1 MAEMTEQPGQRQGR
15 HCLVGAESE
24 SKQVRVHSKS
34 GDWPKGR
41 PGKQKGLKERQ
52 GSEWP
57 RGARTEKE
65 RRQLVHRSLRRNRRQ
80 N

>member
-1 MAEMTEQPGQRQGR
+1 MRDRDDTAWWK
-15 HCLVGAESE
+15 AESE

-41 PGKQKGLKERQ
+41 TGKQKGLKERQ
-52 GSEWP
+52 GSEWS
-57 RGARTEKE
+57 RGARTEKG
-65 RRQLVHRSLRRNRRQ
+65 RRQLVHRSLRRSRRQ